1 MDKFDL
7 KKYLVENKATFNSKI
22 LNEAVEGLPNW
33 VESIEY
39 SPYHGEVS
47 LIVDKN
53 WFNINKKKLE
63 NNIKDFWMFY
73 SSKAENSIKNFPGYD
88 PKQDYITDVGAT
100 IIDGKLVRT
109 NSNDSLKNRT
119 ELANSWTDKIT
130 LQKSV
135 LDIIDPK
142 QKYYVKDIISDE
154 DIKKIKDY
162 AKEKYKKV
170 ITIYVEGK

>member
-119 ELANSWTDKIT
+119 E
-130 LQKSV
+130 
-135 LDIIDPK
+135 
-142 QKYYVKDIISDE
+142 
-154 DIKKIKDY
+154 
-162 AKEKYKKV
+162 
-170 ITIYVEGK
+170 